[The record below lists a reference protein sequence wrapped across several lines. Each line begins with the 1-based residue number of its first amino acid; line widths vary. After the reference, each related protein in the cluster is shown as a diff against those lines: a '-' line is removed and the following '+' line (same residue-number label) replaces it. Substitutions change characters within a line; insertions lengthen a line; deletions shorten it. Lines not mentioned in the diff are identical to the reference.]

1 MIVSHN
7 ILDNDQ
13 RINRLHDSNE
23 VNHED
28 RNRIG
33 PNGIKRNCTKIEL
46 AYALPYMNS
55 QQEKQNILPTGAA
68 IKSTLIH
75 EFKIVAFNCDAKVKL
90 LLLESDFLSSHS
102 SSS

>member
-1 MIVSHN
+1 MSVSPK
-7 ILDNDQ
+7 ILDNCQ

-33 PNGIKRNCTKIEL
+33 SNGIKRNCTKIKL
-46 AYALPYMNS
+46 AHALPYMNN
-55 QQEKQNILPTGAA
+55 QKEEQDILPTGAA

-75 EFKIVAFNCDAKVKL
+75 EFKIVALNCDAKVKL
-90 LLLESDFLSSHS
+90 LLLASDFLSSHS
-102 SSS
+102 SLS